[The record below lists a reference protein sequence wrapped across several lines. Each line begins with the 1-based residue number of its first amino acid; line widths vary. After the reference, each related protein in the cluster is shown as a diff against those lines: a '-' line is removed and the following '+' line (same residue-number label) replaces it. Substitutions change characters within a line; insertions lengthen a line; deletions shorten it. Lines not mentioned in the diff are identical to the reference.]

1 MTAEKYVWPSDLAEW
16 SAAFEKH
23 LDSFLP
29 KLTVLVKDAIPI
41 SIVNLRSAVQS
52 DEASETEMQLKLLI
66 IQRLSQE
73 RQLFVLE
80 RQKMQSLSEEKE
92 LNADDSAFWNGSYLL
107 EGVVDQNGYSKD
119 TIMINA
125 RLSPPKG
132 GATVAIEV
140 SGSRTNF
147 AEVINQLA
155 AKIIEAL
162 KINSTVKEWNAA
174 DEAAQYFDE
183 AKWAL
188 KWKVYSEA
196 QAAANSAWAL
206 GKRDLECAS
215 IRVNSYLA
223 DAKPAGPD
231 DLYEQ
236 GSYKNETGIAG
247 DVDAFIREM
256 TEDKQGNVLYS
267 RTTNTVQYVI
277 LKKQPDP
284 IKLARVVRALE
295 LYTAQ
300 LPLLQSSDSVS
311 VCMSIKMLLVY
322 DGHKVQTVDS
332 GEAALTMLEQDKFD
346 LIITDYSMQGMKGAQ
361 LAALVKQRWSDQP
374 IIMITAFADEFTI
387 HGKPSEGVDFVISK
401 PFSQK
406 ELREAIARVLP

>member
-1 MTAEKYVWPSDLAEW
+1 MKFFCSLFAVLFLTSKLFAQTNEPVKLALISETDEAMPAADVLTAQLSSNSKIHLLERDEIDKAYREQSLSAANKDYLKMGQLLGADGLLLVQKIKEGTNFFLNVRLVAEKPGVILTAEKYVWPSDLAEW

-52 DEASETEMQLKLLI
+52 DEASETETQLKLLT

-80 RQKMQSLSEEKE
+80 RQKMQLLSEEKE
-92 LNADDSAFWNGSYLL
+92 LNTDDSAFWNGSYLL

-119 TIMINA
+119 TITINA

-132 GATVAIEV
+132 GATVAIEI

-174 DEAAQYFDE
+174 DEATQYFAE

-196 QAAANSAWAL
+196 QAAA
-206 GKRDLECAS
+206 
-215 IRVNSYLA
+215 
-223 DAKPAGPD
+223 
-231 DLYEQ
+231 
-236 GSYKNETGIAG
+236 
-247 DVDAFIREM
+247 
-256 TEDKQGNVLYS
+256 
-267 RTTNTVQYVI
+267 
-277 LKKQPDP
+277 
-284 IKLARVVRALE
+284 
-295 LYTAQ
+295 
-300 LPLLQSSDSVS
+300 
-311 VCMSIKMLLVY
+311 
-322 DGHKVQTVDS
+322 DS
-332 GEAALTMLEQDKFD
+332 GLGAGEARQELC
-346 LIITDYSMQGMKGAQ
+346 
-361 LAALVKQRWSDQP
+361 
-374 IIMITAFADEFTI
+374 
-387 HGKPSEGVDFVISK
+387 IS
-401 PFSQK
+401 
-406 ELREAIARVLP
+406 AGRVLPDRRKTRRTR